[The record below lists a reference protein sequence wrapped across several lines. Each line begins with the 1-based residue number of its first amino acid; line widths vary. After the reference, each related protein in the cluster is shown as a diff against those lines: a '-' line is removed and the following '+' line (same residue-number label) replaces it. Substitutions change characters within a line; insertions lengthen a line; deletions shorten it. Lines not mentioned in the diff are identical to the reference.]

1 MQSLNQG
8 RRKVGDSGEPIPTP
22 FPQLDAARIS
32 FRKGQLALVA
42 APPGTGK
49 SAFVFY
55 TLVIGWFRK
64 MVSRVLYFSA
74 DTDAAIMFKRA
85 AQMLTGWTA
94 PYIEETMAGEH
105 AESIEEIV
113 RNGTAHIRMDYT
125 PFPTDDDV
133 RDQILA
139 YYEVYGTFPDVIVMD
154 NLSNLR
160 LDNGAKDEVAAL
172 QENCEFLHLIAKETG
187 AAVIT
192 LHHVVGAYEDGDKP
206 TPLGGLK
213 DKVSK
218 TPESVFTL
226 FRDSQHLYVS
236 AVKNRDGGSDPSGRS
251 YVALNADL
259 STMSYS

>member
-1 MQSLNQG
+1 MQSLTQG
-8 RRKVGDSGEPIPTP
+8 RRKVGASGEPIPTP

-32 FRKGQLALVA
+32 FRRGQLSLVA
-42 APPGTGK
+42 AAPGTGK
-49 SAFVFY
+49 SAWVFY

-94 PYIEETMAGEH
+94 PYIEEAMAGEN

-113 RNGTAHIRMDYT
+113 RNGTSHIRMDYT

-133 RDQILA
+133 RDQLNA
-139 YYEVYGTFPDVIVMD
+139 YYEVYGVFPDVIVMD

-160 LDNGAKDEVAAL
+160 LGGGAGDETQAL

-192 LHHVVGAYEDGDKP
+192 LHHVVGSYEDGDKP
-206 TPLGGLK
+206 IPQGGLK

-218 TPESVFTL
+218 TPEMVVTL
-226 FRDSQHLYVS
+226 FRDGQHLYVS
-236 AVKNRDGGSDPSGRS
+236 AVKNRDGGADPSGRQF
-251 YVALNADL
+251 VTLNADL